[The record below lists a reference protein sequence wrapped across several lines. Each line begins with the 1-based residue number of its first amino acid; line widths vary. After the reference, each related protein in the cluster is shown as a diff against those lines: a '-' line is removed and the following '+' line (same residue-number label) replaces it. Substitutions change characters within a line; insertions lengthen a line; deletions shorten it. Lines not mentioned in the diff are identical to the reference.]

1 MTFLLRI
8 TLFNYFSPF
17 KPAVSERQSRQHKK
31 IEGGGGYKTAKDYYC
46 HRPLDLSAGGSAADG
61 QWKQA

>member
-17 KPAVSERQSRQHKK
+17 KPAVSERKSWQHKK

-46 HRPLDLSAGGSAADG
+46 HRPLDLPAWCSAANG
-61 QWKQA
+61 KRKQA